1 MYSMPRQLPEGFTT
15 LGADVLS
22 DKSGEVFLAL
32 QDSLA
37 KARNEISVYTSVGEK
52 ISLVNQLAKAFD
64 AAERIL
70 ASARDVQL
78 KRR

>member
-37 KARNEISVYTSVGEK
+37 KARSEIGVHTGVDGEIS
-52 ISLVNQLAKAFD
+52 LANQLVKAFD

-70 ASARDVQL
+70 ASAREVQL